1 MRALIFDLDGTLVDT
16 VCAHVLAWQ
25 GAFTELGLTIDAWRI
40 HRRIGACRGLSA
52 RTLTRESEDPDTPMI
67 MVGPGTGI
75 APFRAFLQERKAI
88 GARAKTWLFFG
99 SQREQCDHFTG
110 TNSIN

>member
-16 VCAHVLAWQ
+16 VYAHVLAWQ

-52 RTLTRESEDPDTPMI
+52 RTLTKELGRSLTAAETK
-67 MVGPGTGI
+67 
-75 APFRAFLQERKAI
+75 R
-88 GARAKTWLFFG
+88 
-99 SQREQCDHFTG
+99 
-110 TNSIN
+110 